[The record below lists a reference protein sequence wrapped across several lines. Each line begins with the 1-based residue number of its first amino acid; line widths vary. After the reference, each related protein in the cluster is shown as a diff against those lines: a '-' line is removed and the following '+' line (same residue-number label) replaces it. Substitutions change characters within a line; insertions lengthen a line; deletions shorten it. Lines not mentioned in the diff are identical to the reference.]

1 MLKRLLK
8 FLVLILL
15 FLAISISLFIV
26 AVNFGIFGHLYTK
39 EEIKAFENETA
50 SLVFSSDEQLLG
62 KFFTE
67 DRTNIDFEQIPS
79 YLIDALVAT
88 EDARYFEHE
97 GIDSRSLFRVLLK
110 SILLNNK
117 SSGGGSTITQQLAK
131 NMYGRKSYGFLSIP
145 INKTKE
151 AILAYRIENIF
162 NKEEILRLYLNTVPF
177 GENVYGIEAA
187 SGRFFNKSVEDL
199 KIEEAAILVGI
210 LKANTFY
217 NPRLYPEHALARRNI
232 VLDQMEK
239 YDYINTAIKDSLQ
252 LLALK
257 LDYANLES
265 EGPANYFLVL
275 VKRRANEII
284 EEYNKKNGTDLQLE
298 RDGLIIKTTINA
310 QLQNDALNAFNKHLS
325 LMQKQIDKQ
334 YQRGESKKQIH
345 KMAEKLLK
353 DNHLNN
359 DAEKREL
366 FSWDGFYTDSITAL
380 DSIEHS
386 LRSLQAGLIAI
397 NPGDGNILAWIGGID
412 FRTQPYD
419 QILAK
424 RQLASSFKP
433 FLYAAALEEG
443 ISPCDYLDNDSIVIE
458 GYDDWSP
465 ENYDHTYGGN
475 YSMAGALS
483 RSLNVPTVNLYL
495 KTGYEAVDYLWGKM
509 GFETELHDSPSTA
522 LGTGEGSL
530 YEMAIAYSAFANG
543 GERVIP
549 QIILSIEQANGE
561 EIYSAKPTKKIN
573 IIEDRTAGIINEI
586 LQKAIDEGTGVS
598 IRSRYGIT
606 LPLAGKTGTS
616 QNYSDAWFVAY
627 NPSIVIATRVGA
639 SSPSIHFNNGSYGS
653 GSKLALPLVA
663 LTLVEAQKDKKLRKK
678 INKAFDPLPYYWA
691 EELDCPDFKEDGLFE
706 SLFES
711 FRFQNK
717 IDEQKIEKEK
727 TKSTQ
732 KKKKKK
738 KKKSLFKRIF
748 N

>member
-15 FLAISISLFIV
+15 FLAISISLFIA

-50 SLVFSSDEQLLG
+50 SLVFSSDDELLG

-97 GIDSRSLFRVLLK
+97 GIDSRSLFRVMLK

-131 NMYGRKSYGFLSIP
+131 NMYGRKGYGFLSIP

-199 KIEEAAILVGI
+199 KLEEAAILVGI

-217 NPRLYPEHALARRNI
+217 NPRLYPEHALSRRNV

-239 YDYINTAIKDSLQ
+239 YEYISTAVKDSLQ
-252 LLALK
+252 LLPVK
-257 LDYANLES
+257 VDYANLES

-275 VKRRANEII
+275 VKRRAKEII
-284 EEYNKKNGTDLQLE
+284 EDYNKKNRTDFQLE
-298 RDGLIIKTTINA
+298 KDGLIIKTSLDA
-310 QLQNDALNAFNKHLS
+310 KLQHDALNAFNKHLS
-325 LMQKQIDKQ
+325 AMQTQIDKQ
-334 YQRGESKKQIH
+334 YQKGESKKQIH
-345 KMAEKLLK
+345 KMADKQLK
-353 DNHLNN
+353 NSKLNN
-359 DAEKREL
+359 DAKKREL
-366 FSWDGFYTDSITAL
+366 FSWDGFYTDSVTAI

-386 LRSLQAGLIAI
+386 LRLLQAGLIAM
-397 NPGDGNILAWIGGID
+397 NPQNGNILAWVGGID

-419 QILAK
+419 QIIAK

-443 ISPCDYLDNDSIVIE
+443 ISPCDYLDNDSIVLE

-509 GFETELHDSPSTA
+509 GFEADLHDSPSTA

-543 GERVIP
+543 GEKITPR
-549 QIILSIEQANGE
+549 IILSIETAEGE
-561 EIYSAKPTKKIN
+561 VIYNAKTNKKSK

-586 LQKAIDEGTGVS
+586 LQKAINEGTGTS
-598 IRSRYGIT
+598 IRSRYKIT

-639 SSPSIHFNNGSYGS
+639 SSPGIHFNNGTYGS

-663 LTLVEAQKDKKLRKK
+663 LTLSEAQKDKNLRKK
-678 INKAFDPLPYYWA
+678 INTAFEPLPYYWA

-706 SLFES
+706 NLFES

-717 IDEQKIEKEK
+717 MDEKKDDTKTEK
-727 TKSTQ
+727 TKSSS
-732 KKKKKK
+732 KKKK
-738 KKKSLFKRIF
+738 KKKSFFKRIF